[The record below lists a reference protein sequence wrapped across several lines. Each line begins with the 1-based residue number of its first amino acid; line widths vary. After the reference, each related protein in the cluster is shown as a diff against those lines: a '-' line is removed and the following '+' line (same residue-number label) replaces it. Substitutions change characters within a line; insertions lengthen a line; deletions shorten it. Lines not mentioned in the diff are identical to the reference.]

1 MRFILSI
8 QLCNIYHTICSKDA
22 ALDTLHIENS
32 KFLRGVVWK
41 ILEPLTY
48 LRILNIYFNKVKT
61 LGDDFNAY
69 TTKELQQITFY
80 GTETTLIKPGT
91 FLEFTKLSKI
101 AMDNCKL
108 TEITRDIF
116 PVPFNVQILH
126 FNQNKLTAI
135 PDDLFSNMPNLQT
148 VGLKYNQ
155 ISVIP
160 ESSFEGSFSKLQFLL
175 LEGNPMIC
183 DCRLAWLIKDKPEA
197 VSGECHFPSKLKGK
211 DIKDV
216 ESDYLK
222 C

>member
-1 MRFILSI
+1 MVSRYSV
-8 QLCNIYHTICSKDA
+8 SKRREE
-22 ALDTLHIENS
+22 IMPSE
-32 KFLRGVVWK
+32 
-41 ILEPLTY
+41 
-48 LRILNIYFNKVKT
+48 
-61 LGDDFNAY
+61 
-69 TTKELQQITFY
+69 
-80 GTETTLIKPGT
+80 GT
-91 FLEFTKLSKI
+91 FKEDCTFVEFTKLSKI

-108 TEITRDIF
+108 TELSRDIF

-148 VGLKYNQ
+148 VGLKSNQ

-160 ESSFEGSFSKLQFLL
+160 DSSFEGSLSKLQFLL

-197 VSGECHFPSKLKGK
+197 ISGKCHFPSKLKGK

-216 ESDYLK
+216 ERDFFN